1 MIWNVPGSYR
11 KFYLKCFENATVP
24 LGFKGTWRMVTA
36 FGSSDA
42 EGWESA
48 ARKLANEL
56 HNL

>member
-1 MIWNVPGSYR
+1 
-11 KFYLKCFENATVP
+11 LKCFENATVP